1 VAPTP
6 QPIVT
11 EIRRAIVN
19 YGSFRHEDV
28 EKAVLSALDDL
39 DADLTE
45 GEYAQSSR
53 SDAAVIRLNDAMNAA
68 DEAVPEVED
77 EEKEV

>member
-1 VAPTP
+1 MAPTP

-19 YGSFRHEDV
+19 YGSFKNEDV
-28 EKAVLSALDDL
+28 EKAVLAALNDL
-39 DADLTE
+39 DADLVE

-53 SDAAVIRLNDAMNAA
+53 SDAAVSKLNDAMNDA
-68 DEAVPEVED
+68 DAEQPEVEED
-77 EEKEV
+77 EEKV